1 MRVRSKDWCEREV
14 LKEFSDAQLRENF
27 RMSRGAFV
35 KPYDQTKDVMS
46 PEEMTARPAVPL
58 EMQVTIAS

>member
-1 MRVRSKDWCEREV
+1 MRIRSKDWCEREV

-35 KPYDQTKDVMS
+35 KPYDLTKDVMG
-46 PEEMTARPAVPL
+46 PEEMTARPTVPL
-58 EMQVTIAS
+58 EMRVAMAL